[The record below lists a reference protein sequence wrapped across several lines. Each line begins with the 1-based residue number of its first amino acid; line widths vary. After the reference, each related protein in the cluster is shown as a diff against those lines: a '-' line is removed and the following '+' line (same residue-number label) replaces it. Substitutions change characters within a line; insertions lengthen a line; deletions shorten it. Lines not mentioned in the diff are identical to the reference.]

1 MIDMLKNLLGVFR
14 YRFWTKKLPAESRR
28 PKKNKKQKSP
38 PADCLTTI
46 KNCWNAY
53 ERFAMLGAISLGLLQ
68 LISLNFSESIW
79 NNFSSFLRTRSRDIP
94 SERTAKLVVSNLL
107 VMNFRSF
114 VPAGILLKIHD
125 YLFRKKIIQTDSSK
139 K

>member
-1 MIDMLKNLLGVFR
+1 MIDMLKNLLGAFR

-28 PKKNKKQKSP
+28 PKKNKKLKSP
-38 PADCLTTI
+38 PSDCLKTI

-79 NNFSSFLRTRSRDIP
+79 NNFSSFLRTSYEIKGYSIRKNCKIS
-94 SERTAKLVVSNLL
+94 SLK
-107 VMNFRSF
+107 F
-114 VPAGILLKIHD
+114 VGHE
-125 YLFRKKIIQTDSSK
+125 FS
-139 K
+139 